1 MDKPTLD
8 RIQLLHPKLREEAMQ
23 IYLEICDALKGKA
36 MCRFAYTLRTFA
48 EQDAL
53 FNAKPQV
60 TKAKGGQSY
69 HNYGLA
75 CFSDDTEVLTNEGW
89 KLFSELNKNENVM
102 VFKDGNIFY
111 EKPSAY
117 ISNYYNGKMV
127 SIQTRSVDLLVT
139 PNHKMIV
146 QRKTNTKWDDKWS
159 SILAE
164 NIDYKYR
171 IPTAGDFNFTD
182 VIPEYP
188 FSDEMDA
195 ETWWEFMGWYI
206 SEGSSCGVSDGIK
219 RTHNGRF
226 KVNISQKE
234 NTNEWHLIK
243 DCLDR
248 TKFTYNYIGHDFIIH
263 SKKLHAILFPN
274 GNSYQKRIPRYLLNA
289 PKFLIEIL
297 YESLLLGD
305 GTHYEDRE
313 SYWTVNKKLANDVSE
328 LCVILGKS
336 VSINEKMPTSHMMP
350 HGEMLQTLNMQYSV
364 NNRNRKTQELRN
376 GSNNFKCILEEDY
389 EGLVYC
395 VTTNAGAIIVK
406 RNGKVSVCGNCDI
419 VLILD
424 KDGDGKFET
433 ASWDVKSDFDGDG
446 KSDWMEV
453 VAIFKRHGW
462 EAGIDW
468 KFYDAPHFQ
477 KTLGYSIAQLQA
489 LHAKQI
495 ANKQSGY
502 LAL

>member
-60 TKAKGGQSY
+60 TKARGGQSY

-75 CFSDDTEVLTNEGW
+75 
-89 KLFSELNKNENVM
+89 
-102 VFKDGNIFY
+102 I
-111 EKPSAY
+111 
-117 ISNYYNGKMV
+117 
-127 SIQTRSVDLLVT
+127 
-139 PNHKMIV
+139 
-146 QRKTNTKWDDKWS
+146 
-159 SILAE
+159 
-164 NIDYKYR
+164 
-171 IPTAGDFNFTD
+171 
-182 VIPEYP
+182 
-188 FSDEMDA
+188 
-195 ETWWEFMGWYI
+195 
-206 SEGSSCGVSDGIK
+206 
-219 RTHNGRF
+219 
-226 KVNISQKE
+226 
-234 NTNEWHLIK
+234 
-243 DCLDR
+243 
-248 TKFTYNYIGHDFIIH
+248 
-263 SKKLHAILFPN
+263 
-274 GNSYQKRIPRYLLNA
+274 
-289 PKFLIEIL
+289 
-297 YESLLLGD
+297 
-305 GTHYEDRE
+305 
-313 SYWTVNKKLANDVSE
+313 
-328 LCVILGKS
+328 
-336 VSINEKMPTSHMMP
+336 
-350 HGEMLQTLNMQYSV
+350 
-364 NNRNRKTQELRN
+364 
-376 GSNNFKCILEEDY
+376 
-389 EGLVYC
+389 
-395 VTTNAGAIIVK
+395 
-406 RNGKVSVCGNCDI
+406 DI

-424 KDGDGKFET
+424 KDGDGKFEA

-453 VAIFKRHGW
+453 VAIFKRYGW